1 MPIVRHRQVSVMS
14 YIHWL
19 LARIFIKPVLA
30 LGPVNKPV
38 FALLAALER
47 GAEKQRP
54 PRSVVIERIT
64 LGGRSAELVMAK
76 APTGAPTDT
85 AVLYLHGGGF
95 LSCGP
100 GTHRTITASLA
111 KGLGVPVFAL
121 DYRQLPEGGVG
132 TSVHDA
138 FEAYRELLGQ
148 RGYRHVV
155 VAGDSAGGYLTGK
168 VAELAAIND
177 VPAPTALA
185 MLSPWL
191 DLDIGDREGRTSRH
205 DAYLPIRQLAVVRPM
220 LDRGPIPFAGAV
232 SITDVAPE
240 AFPPTIVITAEQEM
254 LEPDAMEFA
263 EGLEGAGRRVV
274 LHSYPWQIHA
284 FTVMLRHR
292 EGAESVRLVV
302 DFLDQA
308 IREAHADESGDRP
321 QSEAS

>member
-240 AFPPTIVITAEQEM
+240 AFPPTANIDGRTPALDGPRARAALVRAI
-254 LEPDAMEFA
+254 P
-263 EGLEGAGRRVV
+263 GVNAGR
-274 LHSYPWQIHA
+274 
-284 FTVMLRHR
+284 
-292 EGAESVRLVV
+292 
-302 DFLDQA
+302 
-308 IREAHADESGDRP
+308 
-321 QSEAS
+321 